1 MMRRGL
7 WIAIAFVVVIV
18 LAVLLVFGSYVS
30 AKNQMVAKQEAVHA
44 QWSQVD
50 VVLQRRADLI
60 PNLVETVKGYAKHE
74 ETVFSDIANAR
85 SALLGAHDPQDKIAA
100 NGRLDSA
107 IGRLLVLSENYPN
120 LKADQNF
127 LQLQDQLE
135 GTENRIAVERRR
147 YNQTLQEYN
156 TFIRQ
161 FPNSIWAGIAG
172 FQPDNAY
179 FQASEASKQP
189 PSVKF

>member
-1 MMRRGL
+1 MRRGL
-7 WIAIAFVVVIV
+7 WIGIAFVVVIF

-85 SALLGAHDPQDKIAA
+85 SALLGAHNPQEKIAA
-100 NGRLDSA
+100 NGQLDSA
-107 IGRLLVLSENYPN
+107 LGRLLVLSENYPN

-147 YNQTLQEYN
+147 YNQTLQDYN

-161 FPNSIWAGIAG
+161 FPNSIWAGMAG

-179 FQASEASKQP
+179 FQASEASKQA